1 MIYLELFLNFLK
13 IGAVSFGGGY
23 GMISIIR
30 ETVIANNWMTESD
43 FLNFV
48 AISESTPGPLAVNIA
63 TFIGSAQGGFA
74 GAAIATAGV
83 VLPSFVVILLIAA
96 VIKNLLKFAG
106 VNAFLT
112 GIRPAI
118 VGLILATAVTMLMT
132 SLLGFSAVGDSVL
145 LDWKNCVLFVLLLAI
160 AGTFKLF
167 RKKSI
172 SPILLIL
179 VAGGLGIVINLI
191 PLG

>member
-23 GMISIIR
+23 GMISMIR
-30 ETVIANNWMTESD
+30 ETVMANHWMTESD

-48 AISESTPGPLAVNIA
+48 AISESTPGPLAVNMA

-74 GAAIATAGV
+74 GAVIATVGV

-106 VNAFLT
+106 VDAFLT

-118 VGLILATAVTMLMT
+118 VGLILATAITMLVA
-132 SLLGFSAVGDSVL
+132 SLFGFSATGDTFL
-145 LDWKNCVLFVLLLAI
+145 FDWQACILFALLLGI
-160 AGTFKLF
+160 AGSFKLI

-179 VAGGLGIVINLI
+179 ISGGLGIVVNLI
-191 PLG
+191 PLV